1 MKRIFA
7 VVLIVLLTT
16 LAGASPLG
24 FSAKTIIPSEVQQI
38 ISVDYRTMK
47 SSQTAMALKQRILP
61 DNLKQFES
69 SVKSFGLD
77 PDQDIE
83 QLSFVSFRTKDRGI
97 MAVGLAEG
105 NFPIKAILK
114 RLKVKKVQPARY
126 RNIDLYPASGGMQM
140 ALLDES
146 TMLFGDTAAIHYALD
161 TRDGELPSLNSNGKM
176 AGMIGA
182 VDSQPVWS
190 ILDAAGTQVM
200 MKSILGDA
208 TQISDYNSLTKRLI
222 GSRYTMDFAHGV
234 NFNLDV
240 LTADSFTA
248 SSLSSLAKAFVM
260 FRKSSAN
267 GVEKVALDSLTVDSD
282 SDKLQLHFKTDDQK
296 FEALLSSNLF
306 AAVSK

>member
-1 MKRIFA
+1 MKRILA
-7 VVLIVLLTT
+7 VVLIVLLTSF
-16 LAGASPLG
+16 AGASPLG

-38 ISVDYRTMK
+38 ISVDYQTMRG
-47 SSQTAMALKQRILP
+47 SPTAMALKQRILP

-69 SVKSFGLD
+69 SIKSFGLD
-77 PDQDIE
+77 PDQDIQ
-83 QLSFVSFRTKDRGI
+83 QLSFVSFRTKDKGM

-105 NFPIKAILK
+105 NFPVKAILK
-114 RLKVKKVQPARY
+114 KLKLKKVTPVRY
-126 RNIDLYPASGGMQM
+126 RNTDLYPASGGMQM

-182 VDSQPVWS
+182 VESQPVWS

-208 TQISDYNSLTKRLI
+208 TQISDYNSLTKRLL

-240 LTADSFTA
+240 LTTDSFTA

-282 SDKLQLHFKTDDQK
+282 SDKLQLHFKTDDQR

-306 AAVSK
+306 ASVSK